1 MIASLLQD
9 LRYSLRGLLARPLFL
24 TVAVL
29 TLGLGIG
36 ANTAIFSVMHG
47 LLLRPLP
54 YADGERLVEVFNR
67 YPNMNLDYASNSIPD
82 YLDRREQAPSIEDM
96 ALYTAVSFGLS
107 QSSSSP
113 ERLNAVMATPS
124 LFSTLG
130 VQAAIGQAFTDAHA
144 EPGADQVAVLSW
156 DLWRNRFNADRTLVG
171 RDIRLNGQPYRVLGV
186 MPEGFG
192 FPSRNVQLWVPFAF
206 TAEQK
211 SDRARG
217 SEYSQSI
224 ARLKP
229 GATVE
234 GLVAELQVI
243 VDRNVERLSAQGD
256 DASARIGAFLRAG
269 GFQGGA
275 RSLREQQVGEAKSA
289 LMLLQT
295 AAGLVLLI
303 ACANLANLMLI
314 RLHGR
319 RKELVLRSA
328 LGARRTRIAWQ
339 LLAEALVLALLGALF
354 GLSVASACLE
364 ILPSLF
370 GPLPTVGHDIAI
382 DAKVMAFAALLSLAT
397 ALAATGLPLW
407 GVLRSEL
414 GHGLKEGGRQGM
426 GGRSAALSRQAL
438 VVVQMALATTLL
450 IGAGLMMRSFASLME
465 ASPGFQPSGQLSA
478 SVDLDAPRHAEPEQR
493 RQLIDESLR
502 RLGEIP
508 GVAHA
513 AFTSNLPFSNSNSS
527 GSYRVVGR
535 ERAAGAASPH
545 ALQRQIAGDYFQALQ
560 IPLLAGR
567 YLEPGDGAQ
576 SERVVVIDEF
586 LANKYFNGSDAI
598 GQYVQRGPEPARI
611 VGVVGTIKH
620 EQLAA
625 TVSKETLYWPA
636 SQVTPSYGS
645 FVLASHLP
653 AEQLI
658 ASVREA
664 LRAVDPELPVYDIRP
679 LDERIA
685 QSLDLQRAPM
695 LLLGAFAAVSMLLAA
710 LGIYGVLAYAVSQRT
725 GELGVRMA
733 IGASAQELLRMVMGQ
748 GARLVAVGLG
758 LGLLGAGLFG
768 YAARSQLFGVSA
780 GDPLTYVGVCG
791 FLVAVALAACYLPA
805 RRAARTDP
813 MVALR
818 YE

>member
-9 LRYSLRGLLARPLFL
+9 LRYSLRGLLARPMFL

-36 ANTAIFSVMHG
+36 ANTAIFSVMHS

-96 ALYTAVSFGLS
+96 ALYTSVSFGLS
-107 QSSSSP
+107 QSSSTP
-113 ERLNAVMATPS
+113 ERLHAVMATPS

-130 VQAAIGQAFTDAHA
+130 VQAAFGQVFTDAHA

-171 RDIRLNGQPYRVLGV
+171 RDIRLNGQPYRVLGI

-192 FPSRNVQLWVPFAF
+192 FPSRKVQMWVPFAF
-206 TAEQK
+206 TAEQR

-243 VDRNVERLSAQGD
+243 VDRNVERLTAQGD

-289 LMLLQT
+289 LLLLQS

-397 ALAATGLPLW
+397 ALAATALPLW
-407 GVLRSEL
+407 GVLRSDL
-414 GHGLKEGGRQGM
+414 GHGLKEGGRPGM
-426 GGRSAALSRQAL
+426 AGRSAALSRQAL

-450 IGAGLMMRSFASLME
+450 IGAGLMLRSFATLME

-478 SVDLDAPRHAEPEQR
+478 SVDLDAPRHAEPER
-493 RQLIDESLR
+493 RRRLIDESLR
-502 RLGEIP
+502 RLRAIP
-508 GVAHA
+508 GVEHA
-513 AFTSNLPFSNSNSS
+513 AFTSNLPFSSSNSS

-535 ERAAGAASPH
+535 ERTAGEASPH

-567 YLEPGDGAQ
+567 YLEPGDSAQ

-586 LANKYFNGSDAI
+586 LANKYFNGGDAV

-625 TVSKETLYWPA
+625 TVSKETLYWPV

-658 ASVREA
+658 PSVREA
-664 LRAVDPELPVYDIRP
+664 LRSVDPELPVHDIRRM
-679 LDERIA
+679 DERIA

-733 IGASAQELLRMVMGQ
+733 IGASAREVLGMVMGQ
-748 GARLVAVGLG
+748 GARLTVLG
-758 LGLLGAGLFG
+758 LGIGLIGAGLFG

-780 GDPLTYVGVCG
+780 GDPLTYVLVCG
-791 FLVAVALAACYLPA
+791 FLAAVALAACYLPA